1 MNKLMVIF
9 FLILSM
15 VTNAQQRDVEV
26 VQFDRIQEIL
36 SKQDKN
42 VTVINFWATWCGP
55 CIKELPYFNEVNQSM
70 DEGLNLYL
78 VSLDFA
84 DNLERVEEFTE
95 ERKLN
100 GSVLL
105 LNNLDYDSWIN
116 KIDPA
121 WSGAIPATLFINTST
136 GERIFVERELTKEE
150 IEKNILSLK
159 N

>member
-1 MNKLMVIF
+1 MVIF